1 MNRVPHPCGQ
11 DHNKLISPDEFGHL
25 LYAIFGYT
33 YKKPRKDAPSVS
45 LTKLLNALYA
55 KWKEVR
61 APRGPRDATCSRP
74 ACLCTAPA

>member
-1 MNRVPHPCGQ
+1 MPWRGSVGGGVAPVSLRRSRCPRAQ

-33 YKKPRKDAPSVS
+33 YKKPRKDAASVS

-55 KWKEVR
+55 KWKQVR
-61 APRGPRDATCSRP
+61 RVSV
-74 ACLCTAPA
+74 